1 MFKKRDSKKIEDNKI
16 LNVDASMQGKLSFND
31 PVNLCINGNFEG
43 DLETRGTLTI
53 GEKAK
58 VKAKI
63 IGEKIV
69 IKGEVEGEVKAK
81 ISLKLSASAKFKGN
95 IITPSL
101 IKDEGAYFKG
111 LCDMEDVAS
120 LNENTISLQQ
130 TAEFLQIELATVQ
143 KWAEEGK
150 IPAIIHG
157 DSWLFNKQ
165 EIEKWISERKSTF

>member
-1 MFKKRDSKKIEDNKI
+1 MFEKRDSKKVENKKI
-16 LNVDASMQGKLSFND
+16 LNVDASMQGKLSFSD

-81 ISLKLSASAKFKGN
+81 ISLKLSAPAKLKGD

-101 IKDEGAYFKG
+101 IIEEGAYFKG
-111 LCDMEDVAS
+111 ICNMDDTQT
-120 LNENTISLQQ
+120 LNENSLSLQQ
-130 TAEFLQIELATVQ
+130 AAEFLQTELSAVQ

-150 IPAIIHG
+150 IPATRHG

-165 EIEKWISERKSTF
+165 EIEKWISERKATS